1 MNLLICFGTR
11 PEYIKVKSLIDNI
24 KNVKT
29 CYVGQHS
36 TLLNN
41 IDTDYKVI
49 ITDNICSNR
58 LNNIV
63 SNILINNEIF
73 NNISHVVVQ
82 GDTTSAFSIAL
93 NAFHNNI
100 KIIHLEAGL
109 RTFDIYNPY
118 PEELNRQLISKM
130 ASIHLCPTELN
141 KQNLLREQITEEI
154 YVVGNTGLDNIC
166 NKNITYEN
174 IILITLHRR
183 DNLKSISEWFSEL
196 EFLAEKY
203 ENYNFIFPMHP
214 NPEVQKHKKIFKKVN
229 VINPLNHDELI
240 ELIKKCKF
248 IISDSGGIQEEASFL
263 NKKIIICRKSTE
275 RPEVLENFGTL
286 CENPENLNALFENIL
301 INYKPIKLECPFGD
315 GKSWLKIKN
324 IFEIKKII

>member
-41 IDTDYKVI
+41 IITDHKI
-49 ITDNICSNR
+49 IINDNICTNR

-63 SNILINNEIF
+63 SNILMNNDLF
-73 NNISHVVVQ
+73 VGISHVIVQ

-174 IILITLHRR
+174 IILIT
-183 DNLKSISEWFSEL
+183 W
-196 EFLAEKY
+196 
-203 ENYNFIFPMHP
+203 
-214 NPEVQKHKKIFKKVN
+214 
-229 VINPLNHDELI
+229 
-240 ELIKKCKF
+240 
-248 IISDSGGIQEEASFL
+248 
-263 NKKIIICRKSTE
+263 
-275 RPEVLENFGTL
+275 
-286 CENPENLNALFENIL
+286 
-301 INYKPIKLECPFGD
+301 
-315 GKSWLKIKN
+315 
-324 IFEIKKII
+324 